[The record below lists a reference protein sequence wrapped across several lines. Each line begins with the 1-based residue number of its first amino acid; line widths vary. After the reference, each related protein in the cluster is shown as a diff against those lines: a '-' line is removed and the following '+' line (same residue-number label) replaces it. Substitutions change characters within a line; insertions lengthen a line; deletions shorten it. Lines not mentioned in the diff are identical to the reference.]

1 MKDDGGKIW
10 RTRKSEKIWCTQ
22 QKEDPIAHKEPI
34 NRGAEEDGPQKNG
47 KEKCHDQSIVSKDE
61 KKIETTR

>member
-1 MKDDGGKIW
+1 VKKIW
-10 RTRKSEKIWCTQ
+10 RTQ

-61 KKIETTR
+61 KNIETTR